1 MVLYFVSYF
10 RILIVDI
17 LCHDI
22 VLVLN
27 ALMIFKPLKVLVMQ
41 QLD

>member
-17 LCHDI
+17 FYYDI

>member
-17 LCHDI
+17 LYYDI